1 MMKGEEA
8 EVERA
13 RVSPLQL
20 MRLEMQR
27 CPWEEQLRAVVGLGA
42 VSDYLFA
49 LLTVQRK
56 RESE

>member
-1 MMKGEEA
+1 MKGEEA
-8 EVERA
+8 EVERV

-56 RESE
+56 RE